1 MTESSK
7 DINNSINKI
16 NKLYDKLTYF
26 DLYGT
31 SVLSFIIITIIVFLV
46 YSYSVVML
54 NASAIKDD
62 WVNQRCNPTVIPFA
76 GFINKPS
83 NQSIVDFTGD
93 NFTYC
98 VQDILTQITGFVLQP
113 FDFIVNFLTGIF
125 NDFAQAL
132 NFIRNFMANIRTEF
146 SDIAENILS
155 RILNM
160 LIPIQRIFIAMH
172 DSFAKGQAVLT
183 AGLYTTLGSYLTLQS
198 FLGAIAE
205 LIIEILIAVAVIIV
219 GLWIVPFTWPAAASL
234 TALFIAISIPLSI
247 MVLFLTEVL
256 HVQTEGVPDVPSCLD
271 KNTSLQMLDGSYKT
285 IEKIQIGD
293 ILSNNNKVTA
303 KIKVNAKGLHMFN
316 LHDIIVSGTHV
327 VKYKDKWIKVKD
339 HPESILI
346 PIYLEPYLYCL
357 NTSNKNI
364 IINDIIFTDWDEIYE
379 DNLEKILNLPISID
393 KKLDN
398 LNIIEKTEN
407 IHYYLDNGFKPETC
421 ITLTNG
427 KNKYIKDIEIGDMLI
442 NNDIVYGIVE
452 IDATNIII
460 DKYLGIQNI
469 ENNKKCNKLYHLL
482 TYSNKFMIDSIIY
495 HDYNSIIDLKLS
507 K

>member
-62 WVNQRCNPTVIPFA
+62 WINQRCNPTVIPFA

-98 VQDILTQITGFVLQP
+98 VQDTLTKITGFVLQP
-113 FDFIVNFLTGIF
+113 FDFIINFLTSIF

-132 NFIRNFMANIRTEF
+132 NFIRNFIASIRTDF
-146 SDIAENILS
+146 ANIAENILS

-160 LIPIQRIFIAMH
+160 LIPIQRIFIAMN

-234 TALFIAISIPLSI
+234 TATFIAISVPLSI

-256 HVQTEGVPDVPSCLD
+256 HVQTEGVPAVPSCLD
-271 KNTSLQMLDGSYKT
+271 KNTLLQMLDGSYKT

-293 ILSNNNKVTA
+293 ILYKNNKVTA
-303 KIKVNAKGLHMFN
+303 KIKVNAKGLQMYN
-316 LHDIIVSGTHV
+316 LNDIIVSGTHV

-346 PIYLEPYLYCL
+346 PIYLESYLYCF

-379 DNLEKILNLPISID
+379 DNLEQILNLQISND

-398 LNIIEKTEN
+398 INIIEKTEN
-407 IHYYLDNGFKPETC
+407 IHYYLDNGFKPETV

-427 KNKYIKDIEIGDMLI
+427 INKYIKDIEIGDMLL

-452 IDATNIII
+452 IDATNIIK
-460 DKYLGIQNI
+460 DKYLGIQNM
-469 ENNKKCNKLYHLL
+469 ENNKKSNKLYHLL
-482 TYSNKFMIDSIIY
+482 TYSNKFIIDSIVY